1 MSGPSDATGN
11 SGQVSHNRRVVLVL
25 LILILDLIDLEAVVM
40 EEDSVFGVHT
50 VSQVV
55 ALENGLEL
63 SEELQRIFD
72 ACDNLEVFV
81 NVPLEFGFNV

>member
-1 MSGPSDATGN
+1 MSGPGDATGN

-81 NVPLEFGFNV
+81 NVPLEFGFNI